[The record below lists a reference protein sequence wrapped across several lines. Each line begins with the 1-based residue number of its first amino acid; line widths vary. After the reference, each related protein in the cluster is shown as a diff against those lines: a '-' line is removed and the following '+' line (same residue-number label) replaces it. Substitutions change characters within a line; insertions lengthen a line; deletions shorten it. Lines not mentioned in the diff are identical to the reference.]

1 MRNIESL
8 NGMREIESAHGAATL
23 RVHTARQ
30 HLERTWRGN
39 IKSAHSAGEIASV
52 WCSGAWVCSYMYITV
67 HTNYLSIQLIVSSS
81 N

>member
-8 NGMREIESAHGAATL
+8 NGMREIESAHG
-23 RVHTARQ
+23 VCDI
-30 HLERTWRGN
+30 E
-39 IKSAHSAGEIASV
+39 SAHSAGEIASV